1 MNRKNIISTIILAVL
16 MVIALCAC
24 GATPSETADN
34 NATEPQDNSKA
45 ADFLI
50 GNWICGEY
58 DEDATP
64 LFYSASFKEDNSV
77 EIVNGIPNSDVF
89 IAYDGTWNVVEIKG
103 NTPVIEL
110 VVDCK
115 NGDDVQ
121 ENQHSTLKVEQ
132 TGDRIA
138 FSYEEKTDTVGLV
151 TDKAYDKG
159 EWREE
164 YKDSISLDGLPLNT
178 ILQIGYWY
186 DFSPTGF
193 GPYEC
198 QEHTFDAN
206 GNVNMRT
213 MNYET
218 DTAKYYS
225 EYSAYYYDVD
235 KSSDFMYM
243 VTKAGMR
250 TLNAQWYYD
259 SEKDLLYTSYY
270 NESTGKDETSYL
282 VHYRYLPDISTIKH
296 DSKLYK

>member
-1 MNRKNIISTIILAVL
+1 MNRKNILLAVVLAVL
-16 MVIALCAC
+16 IVIALCAC
-24 GATPSETADN
+24 GETPSETAEND
-34 NATEPQDNSKA
+34 AAEQQDNSKA

-58 DEDATP
+58 DEDGTT
-64 LFYSASFKEDNSV
+64 LFYTASFKEDNTV

-89 IAYDGTWNVVEIKG
+89 IVYSGTWNVVEIKG
-103 NTPVIEL
+103 DKPVIEL
-110 VVDCK
+110 NVDCK

-132 TGDRIA
+132 IGDRIA
-138 FSYEEKTDTVGLV
+138 FYYEEKIDNVGLV
-151 TDKAYDKG
+151 ADMAYDKG

-164 YKDSISLDGLPLNT
+164 YKDSISLDGLPLT
-178 ILQIGYWY
+178 AILKIGYWY
-186 DFSPTGF
+186 DFNTRGS

-198 QEHTFDAN
+198 TEYSFDAN

-213 MNYET
+213 LNFET
-218 DTAKYYS
+218 DTAEYYG
-225 EYSAYYYDVD
+225 EFSAYYYDVD

-243 VTKAGMR
+243 VTKSDLR

-259 SEKDLLYTSYY
+259 DEKDLLYTSYY
-270 NESTGKDETSYL
+270 DESTGKDETSYL
-282 VHYRYLPDISTIKH
+282 VHYRYLPDASTIRN